1 MYDTIIIGAGITGL
15 TAAIYAARKG
25 MKFEIVSS
33 DFGGQFMVSGEVL
46 NYPGIVKTTGV
57 EFRSLMERQME
68 FNNVKV
74 RKETVKDVRRTG
86 PNFRVI
92 TDKNGY
98 DTQTVIIATGS
109 EPRKLNV
116 PGEEEF
122 AKKGVTYCSICDGPL
137 FYDMP
142 VAVVGGGSSALE
154 AIDFM
159 KDIASKIYMLVKG
172 DRFKGHEYLV
182 ERIKKNP
189 KVEVIFGAGAKEIT
203 GDVLVNG
210 ITYEKDGKEQKLDV
224 RGVIIEIG
232 RLPNTEQFKG
242 LVELDDD
249 GHVKIGA
256 RCRTSVPGV
265 FAAGDCASGHE
276 YQYVISAGQGCM
288 ALLKAARYLANKK
301 D

>member
-15 TAAIYAARKG
+15 TAAIYASRKA
-25 MKFEIVSS
+25 MNYEILST

-46 NYPGIVKTTGV
+46 NYPGITKTTGI
-57 EFRSLMERQME
+57 EFRGKMQEQAK
-68 FNNVKV
+68 FNNVNV
-74 RKETVKDVRRTG
+74 RQETVKSVKKLGT
-86 PNFRVI
+86 NFQVI
-92 TDKNGY
+92 TDKNKY
-98 DTQTVIIATGS
+98 NTKTVIIATGS
-109 EPRKLNV
+109 EPRKLGV

-159 KDIASKIYMLVKG
+159 KDIASKIYMLVRG
-172 DRFKGHEYLV
+172 DKFRGHEYLV

-189 KVEVIFGAGAKEIT
+189 KVEVIFNAKTKEIT
-203 GDVLVNG
+203 GDMLVSG
-210 ITYEKDGKEQKLDV
+210 ITYEKDGKEHRLDV

-232 RLPNTEQFKG
+232 RIPNVEPFKDM
-242 LVELDDD
+242 LELDED
-249 GHVKIGA
+249 GHIKID
-256 RCRTSVPGV
+256 CQTKTNVPGI
-265 FAAGDCASGHE
+265 FAAGDSASGHE

-288 ALLKAARYLANKK
+288 ALLKAARYIANKK